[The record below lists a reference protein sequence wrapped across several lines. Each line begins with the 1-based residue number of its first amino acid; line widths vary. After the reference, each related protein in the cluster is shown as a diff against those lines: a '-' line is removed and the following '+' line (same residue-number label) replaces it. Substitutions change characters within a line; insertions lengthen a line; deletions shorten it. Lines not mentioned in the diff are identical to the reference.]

1 MARKRE
7 KNNVS
12 DVGVKLY
19 IWWGWPKLPRLGGT
33 LATLY
38 IPYIK
43 LVFGQSKPLP
53 GVTLA
58 TGSLYIYF
66 YVFEVRESEY
76 ELSFTFYG
84 HLDTLN
90 PIWPPFYYIK

>member
-1 MARKRE
+1 MA
-7 KNNVS
+7 
-12 DVGVKLY
+12 
-19 IWWGWPKLPRLGGT
+19 
-33 LATLY
+33 ALY

-43 LVFGQSKPLP
+43 LVFGQIKPLP

-84 HLDTLN
+84 HLDNLN
-90 PIWPPFYYIK
+90 PIWPPFYYITQLKKLYFTNNSYIYLYMP